1 MKYAK
6 SRPTQSE
13 FVAAWWDE
21 QERKTDQKL
30 EEHYPGIASVKLF
43 SGMAYSEKIRFIPNN
58 ALRRA
63 GLKPRRRNGKRKKE
77 QTVLSQAT
85 LQRILRGID
94 KAVTQIAAL
103 EMEKMTEKFAD
114 VGKMDVVFT
123 DSQDRL
129 EAARRYFMSDASNRP
144 YSGAIIRENG
154 LFVLTE

>member
-13 FVAAWWDE
+13 FVAEWWDE
-21 QERKTDQKL
+21 QERKTNQKL
-30 EEHYPGIASVKLF
+30 EENYPGIASVKLF
-43 SGMAYSEKIRFIPNN
+43 AGMTYADKLQAIPNN

-63 GLKPRRRNGKRKKE
+63 GLKPRRRNGERKKE
-77 QTVLSQAT
+77 RTVLSQASM
-85 LQRILRGID
+85 QRILRGID
-94 KAVTQIAAL
+94 RAVTQIAAL
-103 EMEKMTEKFAD
+103 EMAKMTEQFAD
-114 VGKMDVVFT
+114 VGKMGVAFT

-154 LFVLTE
+154 LFVLME